1 LGLKNERNGKSG
13 LVFRNIHA
21 SFFLAGLL
29 AQNLALT
36 YVPIAGFGRLSF
48 VAPT

>member
-1 LGLKNERNGKSG
+1 MSETVNW
-13 LVFRNIHA
+13 V
-21 SFFLAGLL
+21 SFSEISTQVFLAGLL

-36 YVPIAGFGRLSF
+36 HVPIADFGRLSF